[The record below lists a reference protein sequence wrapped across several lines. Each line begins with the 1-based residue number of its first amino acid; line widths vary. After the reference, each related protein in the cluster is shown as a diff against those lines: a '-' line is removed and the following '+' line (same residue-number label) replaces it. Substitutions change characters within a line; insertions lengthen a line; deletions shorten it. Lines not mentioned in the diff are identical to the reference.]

1 MIKPDTKLQSAI
13 NNLSIQQLNEMQ
25 LATLET
31 ACNSNDVVLL
41 APTGSGKTLGFLLP
55 LLRVLDSA
63 APGTQALVLAPSRE
77 LSLQIEQ
84 VFKTMA
90 TGYKVSCCYGG
101 HSIQIERNNLKIP
114 PTLLIGTPGRI
125 ADHLSRGR
133 IEPETIQTLI
143 LDEFDKS
150 LEFGFKEEMS
160 YIISKLSN
168 INSRIL
174 TSATR
179 MEEIPDFTG
188 IVNPIEISYLSN
200 SVPEKLALKVVY
212 SEGKDKFDTLFKLIC
227 KIGNR
232 PALVFCNHREAVE
245 RVSKMLLELNIEND
259 IFHGGMEQDERERAL
274 IKFRNGSTQ
283 LLITTDL
290 ASRGLDIPEIEVII
304 HYQLPTTESAFVHR
318 NGRTARM
325 HASGTTYLV
334 LQATDTLPDWINST
348 PDIEELPAVTELPL
362 PANWTTLYIGAGK
375 KDKINKSDIVGFLY
389 KKGQLTKDEL
399 GMVTVLDNSSFAAVK
414 TSKANKLVKVL
425 RNETIKKKKIK
436 IDISI

>member
-1 MIKPDTKLQSAI
+1 MKNKNPLLQSAI
-13 NNLSIQQLNEMQ
+13 ENLKIETLNEMQ
-25 LATLET
+25 LNTLKAAST
-31 ACNSNDVVLL
+31 NSNIVLL

-55 LLRVLDSA
+55 VLRTLNSEI
-63 APGTQALVLAPSRE
+63 PGVQTLVLAPSRE

-90 TGYKVSCCYGG
+90 TGFKVNCCYGG
-101 HSIQIERNNLKIP
+101 HSIQIERNNLKHP
-114 PTLLIGTPGRI
+114 PALLIGTPGRI
-125 ADHLSRGR
+125 ADHMSRGR
-133 IEPETIQTLI
+133 IDPETIQTLV

-160 YIISKLSN
+160 YIISKLTN
-168 INSRIL
+168 LKSRLL

-179 MEEIPDFTG
+179 MEEIPSFTG
-188 IVNPIEISYLSN
+188 IANPTEINFLGN
-200 SVPEKLALKVVY
+200 SIPDGLALKAVT
-212 SEGKDKFDTLFKLIC
+212 SEGTDKFDTLFKLIC

-232 PALVFCNHREAVE
+232 PTLVFCNHREAVE
-245 RVSKMLLELNIEND
+245 RVSKMLFELDIEND

-304 HYQLPTTESAFVHR
+304 HYQLPTTENAFVHR

-334 LQATDTLPDWINST
+334 LQSNEKLPSWLSET
-348 PDIEELPAVTELPL
+348 PQNEDLSAVIDLPTPS
-362 PANWTTLYIGAGK
+362 NWTTLYIGAGK
-375 KDKINKSDIVGFLY
+375 KDKINKSDIVGFLHQ
-389 KKGQLTKDEL
+389 KGLLAKDEL
-399 GMVTVLDNSSFAAVK
+399 GMVTVLDNSSFAAIK
-414 TSKANKLVKVL
+414 SDKINKLVKLL
-425 RNETIKKKKIK
+425 RNETIKKKKVK
-436 IDISI
+436 IDISN